1 MRIYELLEELE
12 RLGFEYIFVNSE
24 DFIQIKTLDLE
35 LGVMKKL
42 EVGKRDKTARILYS
56 VSRATVLFNG
66 ERVVFEG
73 EMTEDI
79 YKTFLEYR
87 CRKGVEIGEGKDEQ
101 DYTDC

>member
-12 RLGFEYIFVNSE
+12 KLGFEYIVVNSE

-35 LGVMKKL
+35 LGVIKKL
-42 EVGKRDKTARILYS
+42 EVVKQDKIARILYS
-56 VSRATVLFNG
+56 VPRATVLFNG

-87 CRKGVEIGEGKDEQ
+87 CQKGVEIEEVKDEQ
-101 DYTDC
+101 DYIDC